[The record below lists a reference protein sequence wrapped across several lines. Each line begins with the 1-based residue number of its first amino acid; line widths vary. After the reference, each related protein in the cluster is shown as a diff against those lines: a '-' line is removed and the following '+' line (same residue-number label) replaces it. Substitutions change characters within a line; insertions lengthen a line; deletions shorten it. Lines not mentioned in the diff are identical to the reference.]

1 MNTTAP
7 ALGTTP
13 LQSLGKLLERA
24 VLRLAE
30 HLRRSAEERRRRRLA
45 RAALSVLQEMDGRVL
60 RDLGLDRSELP
71 SIALNPADS
80 TRRRLSSFG

>member
-1 MNTTAP
+1 
-7 ALGTTP
+7 
-13 LQSLGKLLERA
+13 
-24 VLRLAE
+24 
-30 HLRRSAEERRRRRLA
+30 
-45 RAALSVLQEMDGRVL
+45 MDGRVL